1 MASQRMRE
9 LTAKL
14 TATPM
19 VRPDESVTAQ
29 RTNFD
34 DLDATFVLLPDVTVA
49 PAEIGGVPCDW
60 ISVPGE
66 REDYVCVYLHGGGY
80 AIGSRRSHREVAS
93 RYGRALKARTL
104 LVEYRRAPEY
114 PWPAQLDDAVAVYVA
129 LLELGVAPQKVAVC
143 GESAGGGLTIA
154 LLSELVRT
162 GRPMPACA
170 AVVSPWVDL
179 TLGGASLVENDG
191 SDPVVVREVIERYRD
206 WVCAGLALARDGR
219 RVSPVLGDL
228 SGLPPTFV
236 TASNSEMLR
245 DDARLLIDRL
255 LAAGVSVTAELL
267 DDALHAWTLFPY
279 LPESAQTVEQIAVFA
294 AAAWD
299 RANTSANT

>member
-14 TATPM
+14 NAAPM
-19 VRPDESVTAQ
+19 VHPDESVTAQ

-34 DLDATFVLLPDVTVA
+34 NMDATFVLAPDVTVI
-49 PAEIGGVPCDW
+49 PAEVGGVLCDW
-60 ISVPGE
+60 ISVAGV
-66 REDYVCVYLHGGGY
+66 RDDYVCVYLHGGGY

-93 RYGRALKARTL
+93 RYGRALNARTL

-114 PWPAQLDDAVAVYVA
+114 PCPAQLDDAVAVYDA
-129 LLELGVAPQKVAVC
+129 LLESGVEPQKIAVC

-154 LLSELVRT
+154 LLTELVRT
-162 GRPMPACA
+162 GRRIPAVA

-179 TLGGASLVENDG
+179 TLSGDSLAENDR

-206 WVCAGLALARDGR
+206 WVCAGLASDDP
-219 RVSPVLGDL
+219 RVSPAHGDL
-228 SGLPPTFV
+228 AGLPPTFV

-245 DDARLLIDRL
+245 DDARLLVDRL
-255 LAAGVSVTAELL
+255 TAAGVPVAADIL
-267 DDALHAWTLFPY
+267 DEALHAWTLFPY
-279 LPESAQTVEQIAVFA
+279 LPESRRTVEQVAAFA
-294 AAAWD
+294 SAAWD
-299 RANTSANT
+299 AADA